1 MASKYNEAAKKPRN
15 FKDFPGRDARRPRR
29 FEANVELAR

>member
-15 FKDFPGRDARRPRR
+15 FKDFPVGDATPPRR